1 MNRSER
7 QSNLELLRILCMLFI
22 IADHLAGQGGIGLT
36 DTLPH
41 ALWYA
46 AMGSGSRV
54 ACDLFVIIGAWFL
67 CEQPFRTQRV
77 LALWLGLWLY
87 TVPVTVI
94 CRFLPGC
101 EVGLGTLRWA
111 MFPISTGQLWFIS
124 SYLLLLLLTPL
135 LNHLLHSLP
144 RATLR
149 ATLLALAVPMA
160 GYSTLFGEDGAASGS
175 LFVFGW
181 LYLLTGYLRLYPA
194 NRLARQLEKR
204 PVQLALGLGI
214 PAALAVGRAVLFW
227 RSVGGKPM
235 QYLEYWRTA
244 LGAAPNLLAALA
256 LFFLF
261 KSLPLGCRPGINRL
275 SAATLGVYILHQ
287 VPAFHDFLWNGIF
300 RAAAHPGSAGYSLF
314 VIAATFVGCAA
325 VDRLRERLIMRPLLN
340 SRPLQALCRRGNALV
355 NGAEQP

>member
-1 MNRSER
+1 MNHSGR
-7 QSNLELLRILCMLFI
+7 QSSLELLRILCMLFI

-54 ACDLFVIIGAWFL
+54 ACNVFVIVGAWFL
-67 CEQPFRTQRV
+67 CGQPFRTRRV

-87 TVPVTVI
+87 TVPVTLL

-101 EVGLGTLRWA
+101 EVSLGTLRWA
-111 MFPISTGQLWFIS
+111 VFPVSTGQLWFVS
-124 SYLLLLLLTPL
+124 TYLMLLLLTPL
-135 LNHLLHSLP
+135 LNHLLHTLP
-144 RATLR
+144 RTVLGAALCV
-149 ATLLALAVPMA
+149 LAVPMA
-160 GYSTLFGEDGAASGS
+160 GYSTLFGEDGVLSGS
-175 LFVFGW
+175 LFVFAW
-181 LYLLTGYLRLYPA
+181 LYLAVGYLRYYPGS
-194 NRLARQLEKR
+194 RPGRWLQRR

-214 PAALAVGRAVLFW
+214 PAALAVGRGVLFW
-227 RSVGGKPM
+227 QGIGGKPM

-261 KSLPLGCRPGINRL
+261 RGLPLGSRPGVNAVA
-275 SAATLGVYILHQ
+275 STTLGVYILHQ

-300 RAAAHPGSAGYSLF
+300 HAAAHPGSVGYALF
-314 VIAATFVGCAA
+314 VVLATFAGCAA
-325 VDRLRERLIMRPLLN
+325 VDALRTRLLLQPLQN
-340 SRPLQALCRRGNALV
+340 SRWFTGLCRRGDAFLA
-355 NGAEQP
+355 GGD